1 MNILIKDNKY
11 LYVNLFNIN
20 ILLIF
25 NLILIINLNSVLLYI
40 FICYLINIIIF

>member
-20 ILLIF
+20 ILLIY

>member
-20 ILLIF
+20 ILLIY

-40 FICYLINIIIF
+40 FIYYLINIIIF